1 MKVLMI
7 NGSPHA
13 KGCTY
18 TALSEIAGELQRHNI
33 QSEIITIGNQ
43 IIAGCIGCR
52 ACSQTGRCFRKDI
65 VNDVLEKMETADGF
79 IFASPVHFAS
89 PSGAMIAFMDRLFYA
104 GGSFH
109 HKPASVI
116 VSARR
121 AGTTAALDVLLKYPM
136 YAEMPVVSAHYW
148 NMVHGNTPD
157 EVKRDEEGL
166 HTMRTIGKNMAW
178 LLQCIEAGKAA
189 GIQPEVMKQKPWTNF
204 IR

>member
-89 PSGAMIAFMDRLFYA
+89 PSGAM
-104 GGSFH
+104 
-109 HKPASVI
+109 
-116 VSARR
+116 
-121 AGTTAALDVLLKYPM
+121 TAP
-136 YAEMPVVSAHYW
+136 EP
-148 NMVHGNTPD
+148 
-157 EVKRDEEGL
+157 
-166 HTMRTIGKNMAW
+166 
-178 LLQCIEAGKAA
+178 
-189 GIQPEVMKQKPWTNF
+189 QPHWTF
-204 IR
+204 C